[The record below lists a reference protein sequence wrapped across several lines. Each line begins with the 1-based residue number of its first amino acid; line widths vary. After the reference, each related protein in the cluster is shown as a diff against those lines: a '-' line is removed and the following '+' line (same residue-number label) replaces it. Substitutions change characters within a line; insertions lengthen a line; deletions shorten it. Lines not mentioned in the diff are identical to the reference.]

1 MIDPARRL
9 HRGRRQPDFIPRG
22 VAVSA
27 SQKCYVSFLDI
38 VGIRDR
44 GGPVRRT
51 KRPEPYVGLVFS
63 EQRFGCAP
71 GRDIL
76 HGSSPCF
83 ANLTAPSAAV
93 KRRCRFFPASV
104 APGGIDLIEC

>member
-22 VAVSA
+22 VAVFA

-71 GRDIL
+71 GGDIL
-76 HGSSPCF
+76 HGSSPFF
-83 ANLTAPSAAV
+83 ANLTAPWAGVNRWCDSDRAPRLRHQWPLAA
-93 KRRCRFFPASV
+93 
-104 APGGIDLIEC
+104 